1 MQSPEEDTSDY
12 GELLR
17 FQKDLLKLEQDQD
30 RLQKTKQSRANCV
43 IEIRPEYS
51 GTSRIRIKD
60 LLNPE
65 PDTTESFRRE
75 GDNKWVILSR
85 NSVLFESAANSTS
98 CTRTARNRNKSPR
111 HGTPKCSHPRAYW
124 KTITFLR
131 STTSQADGN

>member
-1 MQSPEEDTSDY
+1 MQSSGEDTSDY

-30 RLQKTKQSRANCV
+30 RLQKTKQSRANPV
-43 IEIRPEYS
+43 IEIRPDYS

-65 PDTTESFRRE
+65 PDTTENFRRE
-75 GDNKWVILSR
+75 GDNEWVMFSR
-85 NSVLFESAANSTS
+85 NSVPFEPAANLTS
-98 CTRTARNRNKSPR
+98 CTGTARNPNKSPK
-111 HGTPKCSHPRAYW
+111 HDTPKCSHLRAHW

-131 STTSQADGN
+131 STTFQADGN